1 MKLITR
7 DTGYAIMALIFI
19 ARRKNKIVS
28 VSELVRHLKIPKP
41 FLRKILQTLNRK
53 GLLHSYKGKGG
64 GFVLSTSP
72 DKILLI
78 DLIQIFQ
85 GEIRLNEC
93 IFRKRICPKIK
104 TCKLKRRIDSIQDY
118 VISKLE
124 DISLA
129 YLMKG
134 F

>member
-53 GLLHSYKGKGG
+53 GLLHSHKGKGG